1 MEIMGITVYTR
12 RRHTGTMR
20 TRLTCA
26 FENFLHIVN
35 VFFNA
40 EKLKNTEMLS
50 EKVTDHQ
57 SWKIKVIVKRLF

>member
-1 MEIMGITVYTR
+1 MEIMGMTVYTR

-20 TRLTCA
+20 IHLTCA

-50 EKVTDHQ
+50 EKATDH
-57 SWKIKVIVKRLF
+57 

>member
-1 MEIMGITVYTR
+1 MTVYTR

-20 TRLTCA
+20 IHLTCA

-40 EKLKNTEMLS
+40 EKLKKHRDALRESHWSLKLKN
-50 EKVTDHQ
+50 
-57 SWKIKVIVKRLF
+57 